1 VILPPT
7 ARGAIGHGLVP
18 QYETLRGGALGNPVD
33 PSARAGLAILLCC
46 GMWAWARTLAAGP
59 APRPAP
65 AVPVAP
71 SVLGASRELARLLA
85 DMTLASIRRSP

>member
-1 VILPPT
+1 M
-7 ARGAIGHGLVP
+7 IGHGLVP

-33 PSARAGLAILLCC
+33 PSARAGLTILLCR
-46 GMWAWARTLAAGP
+46 GMWAWARTLAAGL
-59 APRPAP
+59 APQPAP

-71 SVLGASRELARLLA
+71 SVLDASRELARLLA